1 MKLLLFVVVILS
13 ITPYSVSS
21 QEVSPHQVTTPPP
34 DTRFEIVQSQVAAK
48 WTFRLDR
55 FTGQVSQLVRTLD
68 ERNAWEH
75 MEVIDPPIIFK
86 PLKPR
91 FQIFTSGL
99 AARHT
104 FLLDTESGKT
114 WVIVHQTRQ
123 GADGSK
129 YEVNLW
135 EPFLE

>member
-1 MKLLLFVVVILS
+1 MKILFFVVVILS
-13 ITPYSVSS
+13 VTPYPVSS
-21 QEVSPHQVTTPPP
+21 QGVSPHQATTPPP
-34 DTRFEIVQSQVAAK
+34 DTRFEIVQSQLAAK

-55 FTGQVSQLVRTLD
+55 FTGQVSQLVKTLD
-68 ERNAWEH
+68 ERNAWEP
-75 MEVIDPPIIFK
+75 MEVIDLPIVFK

-104 FLLDTESGKT
+104 FLLDTESGRT

-123 GADGSK
+123 GADGSQ